1 MNAYATTDQARIQL
15 HNTAAIHRANRFMV
29 GTSPVALDR
38 QPGWQAEAEVA
49 RMLTQHGVAPHASN
63 RPVPLLRRWIGA
75 VLVRAGDRLLT
86 GGLLME
92 IACFQRADGIVQ
104 YRNLADASETPGGGP
119 SR

>member
-29 GTSPVALDR
+29 GTSPVAIES

-49 RMLTQHGVAPHASN
+49 LLLKQHGVTRQASST
-63 RPVPLLRRWIGA
+63 PVSLLRQRIGA
-75 VLVRAGDRLLT
+75 ALVRAGDRLLT

-92 IACFQRADGIVQ
+92 IARVQRGDETAQ
-104 YRNLADASETPGGGP
+104 FPYPSYASEIRGGGA
-119 SR
+119 R